1 MKRLLFLAAL
11 CMAASP
17 AMAGSLFNSIEDRT
31 AALEQQ
37 LQGKNDYYAHL
48 AREYAS
54 IADEE
59 KSQHDIGVAG
69 YFMTLAE
76 QAAAKSGGAK

>member
-1 MKRLLFLAAL
+1 MKRLLLLAAL
-11 CMAASP
+11 CAMASP
-17 AMAGSLFNSIEDRT
+17 VMAGSFFNSIEDRT
-31 AALEQQ
+31 AALAQQ
-37 LQGKNDYYAHL
+37 LQGKNDYYAYL

-59 KSQHDIGVAG
+59 KSQHDIGVAD

-76 QAAAKSGGAK
+76 QAAAKSGGAQ